1 MSTKAKR
8 LRLRAIEFQKT
19 LSEKSAG
26 RSKGEI
32 FELLG
37 KAGASGEEG
46 RLTRVILLKDTNSMA
61 QKLYVGNLSYGT
73 TDDSLR
79 EAFAEA
85 GSVAS
90 ATVITD
96 RATGRSKGFGFVEMS
111 SDADAEKAIAMWN
124 GKDLDGRT
132 LVVNEAR
139 PFEPRPRQ
147 GGNGGGYAGG
157 GNKRDW

>member
-1 MSTKAKR
+1 
-8 LRLRAIEFQKT
+8 
-19 LSEKSAG
+19 
-26 RSKGEI
+26 
-32 FELLG
+32 
-37 KAGASGEEG
+37 
-46 RLTRVILLKDTNSMA
+46 MA

-79 EAFAEA
+79 DAFAQA

-96 RATGRSKGFGFVEMS
+96 RATGRSKGFGFVEMA

-147 GGNGGGYAGG
+147 GGNGGGYSDG
-157 GNKRDW
+157 GNNRRDW

>member
-1 MSTKAKR
+1 
-8 LRLRAIEFQKT
+8 
-19 LSEKSAG
+19 
-26 RSKGEI
+26 
-32 FELLG
+32 
-37 KAGASGEEG
+37 
-46 RLTRVILLKDTNSMA
+46 MA

-96 RATGRSKGFGFVEMS
+96 RATGRSKGFGFVEMTA
-111 SDADAEKAIAMWN
+111 DADAEKAIAMWN

-147 GGNGGGYAGG
+147 GGSVNGGGSYAGG

>member
-1 MSTKAKR
+1 M
-8 LRLRAIEFQKT
+8 
-19 LSEKSAG
+19 G
-26 RSKGEI
+26 CSKGEI

-37 KAGASGEEG
+37 KAGAEKGEG
-46 RLTRVILLKDTNSMA
+46 RLTRVTLTYRIRISMA

-79 EAFAEA
+79 EAFSEA
-85 GSVAS
+85 GSVTSAS
-90 ATVITD
+90 VITD
-96 RATGRSKGFGFVEMS
+96 RATGRSKGFGFVEMA
-111 SDADAEKAIAMWN
+111 SDADAEKAISMWN

-147 GGNGGGYAGG
+147 GGNDGGYGG